1 MSEQKS
7 NVDADLDELEKLL
20 GSQPLAC
27 AVINAGFRKV
37 RTGPVVLLPAY
48 IAQATPYPYS
58 QGWGDALDEVI
69 LAIRDA
75 GLPEAIIGRAT

>member
-7 NVDADLDELEKLL
+7 NVDADLDELGKLL
-20 GSQPLAC
+20 GTQALAC

-48 IAQATPYPYS
+48 ISRITLYS
-58 QGWGDALDEVI
+58 QGWDDALDEVI

-75 GLPEAIIGRAT
+75 GLPEAIIRKGDVA